1 MENEN
6 MTSLKKSLM
15 MSRIPRGRHLPLEL
29 LQICKIKEGRNTLR
43 AISIAYG
50 INQGNFS
57 RVISGKRNTKAH
69 IQILEMEFGISIDEI
84 RAIWKRDAERK
95 RELGKAANELKDQT

>member
-1 MENEN
+1 ML
-6 MTSLKKSLM
+6 T
-15 MSRIPRGRHLPLEL
+15 RRPRGRQLPLEL
-29 LQICKIKEGRNTLR
+29 RQKYEIKEGRNTLR
-43 AISIAYG
+43 AIANAYE
-50 INQGNFS
+50 INFEGLS
-57 RVISGKRNTKAH
+57 RVISSKRNTKAH